1 VREEPHFEEAPWVD
15 RFVGVASALE
25 ADLPQVFDYA
35 VPCFPPS
42 YTIFDR
48 VFQYYHVRFAG
59 AVDTV
64 GRRAGQLSTKTLL
77 ILMQWVSGYQDT
89 LRNLGAPAV
98 PRPPPAARSARAS
111 GRSELPH
118 ALPLPPPA
126 AHRTR
131 APPDAALLTPPS
143 SAPRA
148 HTHT

>member
-1 VREEPHFEEAPWVD
+1 MREEPHFEEAPWVD

-42 YTIFDR
+42 YNIFDR

-89 LRNLGAPAV
+89 LRNLGAPSLGR
-98 PRPPPAARSARAS
+98 RPPPALRARRGGLSCRMRSRSRHLLHTALAR
-111 GRSELPH
+111 R
-118 ALPLPPPA
+118 
-126 AHRTR
+126 
-131 APPDAALLTPPS
+131 LTPLC
-143 SAPRA
+143 
-148 HTHT
+148 